1 VSALRRLLE
10 RVRTRNEPE
19 PPPPP
24 PRQVDCYFQHHAE
37 SADLFPCIDGANI
50 VCPRCCTE
58 SCIPRTP
65 QWFARCSASGHPTW
79 PQKVRDMSANLPV
92 SARRK
97 IVCLETYWG
106 NHNARL
112 FQDTSVRPFLEALAT
127 QLHPEIL
134 IAHRFVESIAQLSYY
149 MSYPNGLC
157 WRDREVL
164 DAPVI
169 YLSFHGSPGSLIG
182 SLESV
187 DAETLCQSFAGWG
200 GKHANLVHFGAC
212 SVFGGEAGDAF
223 ARAFLA
229 ASGCRAI
236 LGYETDIDWMDSMV
250 TDLIFLRRFF
260 ENPDP
265 WQNLREIHESVLAD
279 FGPARRQGYRLYL
292 PEGEPA

>member
-1 VSALRRLLE
+1 MNPLKRWLRR
-10 RVRTRNEPE
+10 VR
-19 PPPPP
+19 
-24 PRQVDCYFQHHAE
+24 PRQSAAPELATQGDCYFQHKSAP
-37 SADLFPCIDGANI
+37 ADLFPCIDGANL
-50 VCPRCCTE
+50 VCARCCTE

-65 QWFARCSASGHPTW
+65 QWFARCSAAGHPTW
-79 PQKVRDMSANLPV
+79 PKAVWDMSANLPV

-112 FQDTSVRPFLEALAT
+112 FQDMSVRPFLEALST

-149 MSYPNGLC
+149 MSYPDGLC
-157 WRDREVL
+157 WRDRDVL

-169 YLSFHGSPGSLIG
+169 YLSFHGSPGALIG

-187 DAETLCQSFAGWG
+187 DADTLCKSFSGWG

-212 SVFGGEAGDAF
+212 SVFEGEAGEAF
-223 ARAFLA
+223 ARTFLA

-236 LGYETDIDWMDSMV
+236 TGYATDIDWMDSMV
-250 TDLIFLRRFF
+250 TDLLFVRRFF
-260 ENPDP
+260 EDPDP
-265 WQNLREIHESVLAD
+265 WRNLRAIHESVLAD
-279 FGPARRQGYRLYL
+279 FEPARRLGYRLYM
-292 PEGEPA
+292 P